1 MSYQTTVAFP
11 KVGLC
16 LNVFAQQKTP
26 SNHWA
31 KELAES
37 FLVLD
42 SICDFTSIPSAS
54 LGIYRKDFSPD
65 SKGSKHE
72 PAQIFYPPGN
82 RMPSPGFFIRIR
94 KYLIHGI
101 LLIHEIRT
109 TGPPILRSMVKK
121 WIRLARHCHRP
132 PPDWIQSRRTGKGVL
147 E

>member
-11 KVGLC
+11 EVGLC
-16 LNVFAQQKTP
+16 LNVFAQQKTR

-31 KELAES
+31 KDLTES
-37 FLVLD
+37 FLVLN
-42 SICDFTSIPSAS
+42 SICDSTSIPSAS
-54 LGIYRKDFSPD
+54 LGIYGKDFSPD
-65 SKGSKHE
+65 CKVSKHE

-94 KYLIHGI
+94 KYLIHGK

-121 WIRLARHCHRP
+121 WTRLVRHCHRP
-132 PPDWIQSRRTGKGVL
+132 HPDWIQSRRTGKGAL

>member
-11 KVGLC
+11 EVGLC
-16 LNVFAQQKTP
+16 LNVFAQQKTRN
-26 SNHWA
+26 NHWA
-31 KELAES
+31 KDLTES
-37 FLVLD
+37 FLVLNSLCD
-42 SICDFTSIPSAS
+42 STSIPSAS

-94 KYLIHGI
+94 KCLIHGK

-121 WIRLARHCHRP
+121 WTRLVRHCHRP
-132 PPDWIQSRRTGKGVL
+132 PPDWIQSGRTGMGAL

>member
-31 KELAES
+31 KELTES

-42 SICDFTSIPSAS
+42 SICVSTSIPSAC
-54 LGIYRKDFSPD
+54 LGIYGKDFSPD

-72 PAQIFYPPGN
+72 PTQIFYPTGN

-94 KYLIHGI
+94 KHLIHGK
-101 LLIHEIRT
+101 LLIHEICT
-109 TGPPILRSMVKK
+109 TRPPILRSMVKK
-121 WIRLARHCHRP
+121 WIRLVRHSHRP
-132 PPDWIQSRRTGKGVL
+132 PPDWIQSRRTGKRAL